1 LSETKKSP
9 TPGLPPKETRIS
21 RFDSLLQSLKGH
33 VSAYESFEKTGKNTV
48 ATVIRAF
55 AAYLEAPPN
64 TCRVGPPGVALDA
77 EPTTPLDQVAELMED
92 GWFGATLLIHE
103 LSPPGVRMSLT
114 FLARIDGDSTVLKL
128 QHGDKEFRIKEL
140 TQDSLAPFIEHV
152 FTTVMEQ
159 VSVEPWKL
167 AAGAAKR
174 PIGFT

>member
-1 LSETKKSP
+1 M
-9 TPGLPPKETRIS
+9 S
-21 RFDSLLQSLKGH
+21 RLDSLLQSVKAH
-33 VSAYESFEKTGKNTV
+33 VLAYESFERTGKTTV
-48 ATVIRAF
+48 ATVIQAF

-77 EPTTPLDQVAELMED
+77 EPTTPLDQVAELMEG

-103 LSPPGVRMSLT
+103 PSPLGVCMSLT

-128 QHGDKEFRIKEL
+128 QHGDKEFRVKDL
-140 TQDSLAPFIEHV
+140 AQDSLAPFIEHV
-152 FTTVMEQ
+152 FTTIMDQ
-159 VSVEPWKL
+159 VTIEPWKL